1 MNGIL
6 LLLANFAG
14 VSFAIF
20 LVKTSLVG
28 NVNADWPWRRGAMR
42 RAACDGGCC
51 CSINIIIF
59 AFFDK
64 LYGLLIG

>member
-20 LVKTSLVG
+20 LVKTSLAG
-28 NVNADWPWRRGAMR
+28 NVNADWHGGAVR
-42 RAACDGGCC
+42 CDVRLATAA
-51 CSINIIIF
+51 
-59 AFFDK
+59 AAA
-64 LYGLLIG
+64 L